1 MAVDLLAER
10 EEVWAA
16 SIDEKPG
23 VLANA
28 LSALADAGADLDFVI
43 LRRAPEKPGTGVVF
57 VTPLQGDREVEMACE
72 VGFCVTSR
80 LHSVR
85 VEGPNEPGLVARLC
99 GVVGDAGI
107 GLRGMSAAVLGN
119 RCVVHFGVDSAED
132 ERTVIRLMSEL

>member
-1 MAVDLLAER
+1 MDLVAER

-16 SIDEKPG
+16 SVDEKPG
-23 VLANA
+23 ALASVL
-28 LSALADAGADLDFVI
+28 STLADAGADLDFVI
-43 LRRAPEKPGTGVVF
+43 LRRAPERPGTGVVF
-57 VTPLQGDREVEMACE
+57 VTPLQGDREVETACE
-72 VGFCVTSR
+72 VGFCVTSK